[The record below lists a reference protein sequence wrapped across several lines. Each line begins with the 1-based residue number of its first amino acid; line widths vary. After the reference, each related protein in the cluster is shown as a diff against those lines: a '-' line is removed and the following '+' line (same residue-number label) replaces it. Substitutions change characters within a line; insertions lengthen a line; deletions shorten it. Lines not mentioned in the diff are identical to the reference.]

1 MKKNYI
7 DDQGNY
13 INIES
18 LTLAE
23 IYYKGVEAGRKAA
36 EQVAN
41 ISDTAYWR
49 NPEKYKSPYFDLV
62 VCAKCCRAELRKDA
76 REMAYCPG
84 CGRKIV
90 DKDQEEADAEAK
102 REMYKLDDNEDTL
115 KWKGTH

>member
-13 INIES
+13 INIEN
-18 LTLAE
+18 LTLTE
-23 IYYKGVEAGRKAA
+23 IYYQGVRAGRKAN
-36 EQVAN
+36 E
-41 ISDTAYWR
+41 SDTAYWKTPVAYNSR
-49 NPEKYKSPYFDLV
+49 LDLV

-90 DKDQEEADAEAK
+90 DKDQEEADAESK